1 MSELERLQAEK
12 GDLEKKLLEQENA
25 RTTAERRAAL
35 AGKVS
40 DLDYALYKIG
50 QNEDA
55 YVKDGNLDLE
65 KFLKDHPQPGRP
77 TPSRSQARP
86 APHHRRRRQYAQG
99 RHERRDPQSSGA
111 RLDTRKR

>member
-1 MSELERLQAEK
+1 M
-12 GDLEKKLLEQENA
+12 
-25 RTTAERRAAL
+25 
-35 AGKVS
+35 S
-40 DLDYALYKIG
+40 DLDYALYKIS

-65 KFLKDHPQPGRP
+65 KFLKDHPNQAAQPQVEVKRGPHP
-77 TPSRSQARP
+77 TTGGGGE
-86 APHHRRRRQYAQG
+86 HAQG